1 MNAVDIQRLLR
12 GVNSYRGT
20 FSCDTLPNKT
30 GLVISNTDPHN
41 LPGEHWIAIYISPDR
56 RYGEYFDSFG
66 RAPNAL
72 FTNYMREHC
81 AYWIYNKKQLQSI
94 VSNFCGYY
102 CVYYCLLRS
111 RGIDMNKI
119 VNSFTSDTGFNDVL
133 VHGFIC
139 PSYD

>member
-20 FSCDTLPNKT
+20 LSCDTLPNKT

-66 RAPNAL
+66 RVPNGL
-72 FTNYMREHC
+72 FTNYETTLCMLD
-81 AYWIYNKKQLQSI
+81 LQQEAASKHRQQ
-94 VSNFCGYY
+94 
-102 CVYYCLLRS
+102 LLRILL
-111 RGIDMNKI
+111 RLLL
-119 VNSFTSDTGFNDVL
+119 FT
-133 VHGFIC
+133 
-139 PSYD
+139 

>member
-1 MNAVDIQRLLR
+1 
-12 GVNSYRGT
+12 
-20 FSCDTLPNKT
+20 
-30 GLVISNTDPHN
+30 
-41 LPGEHWIAIYISPDR
+41 
-56 RYGEYFDSFG
+56 
-66 RAPNAL
+66 
-72 FTNYMREHC
+72 MRKHC

-133 VHGFIC
+133 VHGFIARHMIKIKKHLLI
-139 PSYD
+139 SF